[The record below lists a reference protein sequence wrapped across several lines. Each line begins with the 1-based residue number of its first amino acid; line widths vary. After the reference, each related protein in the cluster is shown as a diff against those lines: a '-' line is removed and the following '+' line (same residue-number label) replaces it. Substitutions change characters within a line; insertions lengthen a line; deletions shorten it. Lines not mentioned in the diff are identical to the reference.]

1 MSLRAELQVRHR
13 DVALALDVGAGET
26 VALLGP
32 NGSGKSTTVSVL
44 AGTLQADAGEVELDG
59 RTLVRAGAGGPHV
72 WVPPHDRGVAVLAQE
87 PLLFPHLSVLDNVA
101 FGPRSSGLPRGRARE
116 HARHWLAE
124 VGVAEFAAR
133 RPRELSGGQAQRVAI
148 ARALATEP
156 RLLLLDE
163 PLSAIDV
170 ALAPSLR
177 QLLRRVLRERA
188 AVVVTHDVLDA
199 ALLAD
204 RVVVLDHGRVVEHGP
219 TSQVLARPTSDFAA
233 RIAGLN
239 LVRGRAQGQSVV
251 SDSGLVV
258 AGLADE
264 PLSDGL
270 GAIAVFSPSAVGVYR
285 DVPHGS
291 PRNAIRGVVT
301 DIEPHGHQVRV
312 RTEYLA
318 ADITPAAL
326 AELDLA
332 PGTPVVL
339 SVKASEVAVYAA

>member
-1 MSLRAELQVRHR
+1 M
-13 DVALALDVGAGET
+13 
-26 VALLGP
+26 
-32 NGSGKSTTVSVL
+32 
-44 AGTLQADAGEVELDG
+44 
-59 RTLVRAGAGGPHV
+59 
-72 WVPPHDRGVAVLAQE
+72 
-87 PLLFPHLSVLDNVA
+87 
-101 FGPRSSGLPRGRARE
+101 PRGRARE
-116 HARHWLAE
+116 RAHHWLNE
-124 VGVAEFAAR
+124 VGAVELAAR
-133 RPRELSGGQAQRVAI
+133 RPRELSGGQAQRVAL

-156 RLLLLDE
+156 SLLLLDE

-170 ALAPSLR
+170 AIAPGLR
-177 QLLRRVLRERA
+177 QLLRRVLRERS

-204 RVVVLDHGRVVEHGP
+204 RVVVLDHGRVVEQGS

-239 LVRGRAQGQSVV
+239 LVRGRAEGQTVV

-285 DVPHGS
+285 RAPHGS

-301 DIEPHGHQVRV
+301 EIEPHGHQVRIH
-312 RTEYLA
+312 TEQLA

-332 PGTPVVL
+332 PGSPVVL
-339 SVKASEVAVYAA
+339 SIKASEVAIYAA